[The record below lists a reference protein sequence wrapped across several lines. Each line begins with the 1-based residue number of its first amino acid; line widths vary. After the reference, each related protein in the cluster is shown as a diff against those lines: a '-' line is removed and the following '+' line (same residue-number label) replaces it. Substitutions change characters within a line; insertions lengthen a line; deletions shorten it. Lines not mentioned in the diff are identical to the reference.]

1 MARATSSARSGAV
14 SLSPPTHGRILAA
27 AVPII
32 AANAAG
38 PTLGLVDTA
47 VLGHLGQVSDLG
59 AIALGSL
66 VFSFVYWTFGFLR
79 MGTTGF
85 VAQALGS
92 GDTEQ
97 VRASL
102 LRALAVGVPLGL
114 LLLVLHQP
122 VQWLALRLLD
132 GSPAVEASAGQY
144 IGARIWG
151 APAALGTFG
160 LMGTLIGLGL
170 GRSLL
175 VLQLLT
181 NALNI
186 LLDLLFAGVL
196 GWGAAGV
203 AAGTAIAEWF
213 SFGVGVWL
221 VARAL
226 RELGVPLGLGLPYAG
241 VLDSPR
247 LWEAL
252 RVNRDILLRTLCLV
266 AGFAGFTQQSAR
278 FGDAQLAANHVLLQF
293 VSFSAFF
300 LDGYANVAESFV
312 GAAAGARHSLVFDA
326 AVRRSTHLALATAL
340 GLALGI
346 LLLGGPLVGALT
358 DLPVVEELARK
369 DRGYAAVYVLVA
381 VWAFQLDGIFIAV
394 TRARDMRNS
403 AALSLLVFAG
413 LGWLLVGRLGN
424 PGLWLAM
431 IGYAAAR
438 GVSLGFLYPGL
449 RRAAVG

>member
-1 MARATSSARSGAV
+1 MVSAPANPSSGAPAV
-14 SLSPPTHGRILAA
+14 LPPTHGRILAA
-27 AVPII
+27 ALPII

-85 VAQALGS
+85 VAQALGA
-92 GDTEQ
+92 GDTQE

-102 LRALAVGVPLGL
+102 LRALAVGLPLGL
-114 LLLVLHQP
+114 VLLALQRP
-122 VQWLALRLLD
+122 VQWCALSLLD
-132 GSPAVEASAGQY
+132 GSPAVEATAGRY
-144 IGARIWG
+144 ISARIWG

-175 VLQLLT
+175 VLQVLT
-181 NALNI
+181 NVLNI
-186 LLDLLFAGVL
+186 GLDLLFAGVL

-213 SFGVGVWL
+213 SFCVGLWL

-226 RELGVPLGLGLPYAG
+226 RELGVPLGWPLRAAG
-241 VLDSPR
+241 VADPQR
-247 LWEAL
+247 LWQAL

-300 LDGYANVAESFV
+300 LDGYANAAESFV
-312 GAAAGARHSLVFDA
+312 GAAAGARHPLAFDA

-340 GLALGI
+340 LLATGI
-346 LLLGGPLVGALT
+346 LLLGGVLVGALT
-358 DLPVVEELARK
+358 DLPVVEALARQ
-369 DRGYAAVYVLVA
+369 DRGYAALYVLVA

-403 AALSLLVFAG
+403 AAFSLVVFVGLS
-413 LGWLLVGRLGN
+413 WLLVGPFGN
-424 PGLWLAM
+424 RGLWLAM

-438 GVSLGFLYPGL
+438 GVSLGLLYPAL
-449 RRAAVG
+449 RRASIR